1 MKLNCLRCKADV
13 VAEEVQSYNFREE
26 EFDEC
31 LHTFKLLK
39 CPHCGRP
46 FLIEQVYD
54 TSVFYSDDDFCT
66 SDVKEEILYP
76 KLDKNINSKLPKY
89 IDHAFKEAQKC
100 FKCHAF
106 TASVIM
112 CRKTLEGICKEYKIE
127 KGNLQKKLEN
137 MKKNK
142 IIDDNLWEWADTLRL
157 AGNDAA
163 HDLDIIFDKVDA
175 QDSIDFT
182 YALIDYIF
190 TYRKAFELFK
200 QRRQK
205 FKLNKEKNEE
215 KEENQ

>member
-1 MKLNCLRCKADV
+1 M
-13 VAEEVQSYNFREE
+13 
-26 EFDEC
+26 
-31 LHTFKLLK
+31 LK

-54 TSVFYSDDDFCT
+54 SFS

-76 KLDKNINSKLPKY
+76 KPDKNINSKLPKY
-89 IDHAFKEAQKC
+89 IDDAFKEALQC
-100 FKCHAF
+100 FKCEAF

-112 CRKTLEGICKEYKIE
+112 CRKTLEGICKEYRIE
-127 KGNLQKKLEN
+127 TRHLYDKLKT
-137 MKKNK
+137 MKQNK

-163 HDLDIIFDKVDA
+163 HDLDIIFDEVDA

-182 YALIDYIF
+182 YALIDYLF
-190 TYRKAFELFK
+190 TYKKAFELFK

-205 FKLNKEKNEE
+205 LKLNKEKNEE